1 MFRRFVTRRRLVA
14 LVLALVALGSF
25 LLTASFA
32 AAQTGTPTTS
42 TNEAPEP
49 TELEEPYQTGTP
61 TTSTN
66 PGTVCA
72 AIGIPPGGPLDDL
85 LTGLVNEGIISED
98 QANRI
103 RSYILNQ
110 AQVRCLQTQI
120 LPPADILST
129 AASKLGLTTSQL
141 LTELRQGKSLAQ
153 VASDHNVSRDD
164 LKNALLEAA
173 RKNANALVQQ
183 GRLTQDQANQAVQ
196 AVEKNLDTVL
206 DQTGLKGFGRF
217 QPGFG
222 GGHGWHHAWR

>member
-1 MFRRFVTRRRLVA
+1 MFRQFVTRRRLVA

-42 TNEAPEP
+42 TN
-49 TELEEPYQTGTP
+49 
-61 TTSTN
+61 

-72 AIGIPPGGPLDDL
+72 AIGSQPGGPLDDL
-85 LTGLVNEGIISED
+85 LTGLVNEGIISQD

-103 RSYILNQ
+103 RSYVLNQ
-110 AQVRCLQTQI
+110 AQVRCLQAKI
-120 LPPADILST
+120 LPPADILGT
-129 AASKLGLTTSQL
+129 AAGKLGLTTSQL

-217 QPGFG
+217 RPGFG